1 MTRGTLTGATVILA
15 VMVGCARPTADTG
28 PSGAPS
34 STLAAMPASPPL
46 DHLAPGE
53 LLEGPDHAFGIAL
66 PRGLKVDA
74 TFATVVYASGDFAV
88 APLVHYFQPRVQ
100 EGDLREGPE
109 SATFDNVLALGGKGP
124 RLAMHVVLV
133 RGRANVEISDE
144 TPPVLPDLPDQA
156 ARWKHV
162 GLTPSG
168 RLLDPTHLD

>member
-1 MTRGTLTGATVILA
+1 MTRGALLGGAALLALTA
-15 VMVGCARPTADTG
+15 GCARSTTDTG
-28 PSGAPS
+28 PSGGPS
-34 STLAAMPASPPL
+34 SVGATPVRPPL

-53 LLEGPDHAFGIAL
+53 LLEGADHAYGITL

-88 APLVHYFQPRVQ
+88 DPLVRYFQARVQ
-100 EGDLREGPE
+100 EGDFRQGPE

-124 RLAMHVVLV
+124 RLAIHVVLV
-133 RGRANVEISDE
+133 RGRADVEISDE

-162 GLTPSG
+162 GLTPNG
-168 RLLDPTHLD
+168 RLIDPTHLD